1 MSIGSDQLSPHST
14 ARFSVLA
21 TVFLEQPQLAAI
33 SVLFNPILSSRSI
46 SLFAAKTSV
55 PKPEGREAIR
65 RGSGDA

>member
-1 MSIGSDQLSPHST
+1 MSAGSGQLSPHSA

-46 SLFAAKTSV
+46 SL
-55 PKPEGREAIR
+55 
-65 RGSGDA
+65 